1 MRSIVIT
8 LALAAT
14 AGTAS
19 AQLAGVNGLHM
30 VYGNG
35 FNGWTS
41 TITTTN
47 NGLAGV
53 RLQESIPADSD
64 HSQGD
69 FANRHFAFFSSD
81 GGATNY
87 SYDGTSSFSVV
98 YRHQL
103 LHSTTPTLPNG
114 NSNTTEGGLW
124 FLPGGLAN
132 PYDDGG
138 VFHISNGTAFVGG
151 MGAGFSLLN
160 EGNGSNPPAHL
171 PLTPGSWVTFRFDY
185 WAPGALGAGSL
196 ASYQASSLDE
206 SNGAFHISPL
216 TTWDPGSSH
225 PDGLPAGTLIG
236 MRFQDIPV
244 AGVDNSFSGEY
255 QNIVIGAVV
264 PTPASASMI
273 ALGGLVALRRRR

>member
-1 MRSIVIT
+1 MRSIVIS

-41 TITTTN
+41 SITTTN

-53 RLQESIPADSD
+53 RIQETVPADSD

-69 FANRHFAFFSSD
+69 FANRHFAFFSTD
-81 GGATNY
+81 GGTTNY
-87 SYDGTSSFSVV
+87 TYDGTSSFSVTF
-98 YRHQL
+98 RHRL
-103 LHSTTPTLPNG
+103 DHSTTPTLPNG
-114 NSNTTEGGLW
+114 SNSTEGGLW
-124 FLPGGLAN
+124 ILQGGIAN

-138 VFHISNGTAFVGG
+138 LFHGSNGTAFVGG
-151 MGAGFSLLN
+151 MGANFQLLN

-171 PLTPGSWVTFRFDY
+171 PLTPAGWVTMRFDY
-185 WAPGALGAGSL
+185 WAPGALGAGSV
-196 ASYQASSLDE
+196 ASYQASTLDE
-206 SNGAFHISPL
+206 TTGSFHITPL
-216 TTWDPGSSH
+216 TTWDVGSSH
-225 PDGLPAGTLIG
+225 PNGIEPGSVIGL
-236 MRFQDIPV
+236 RFVDIPV
-244 AGVDNSFSGEY
+244 LGVGNSFDGEY
-255 QNIVIGAVV
+255 NNIVIGAVV
-264 PTPASASMI
+264 PTPASAGVL

>member
-41 TITTTN
+41 NITTVN

-53 RLQESIPADSD
+53 RLQETVPADSD

-69 FANRHFAFFSSD
+69 FANRHFAFFSTD

-87 SYDGTSSFSVV
+87 TYDGTSSFSVT
-98 YRHQL
+98 YRHRM
-103 LHSTTPTLPNG
+103 SNTTNPTLPNG
-114 NSNTTEGGLW
+114 GNGTEGGLW
-124 FLPGGLAN
+124 FLQGGITH
-132 PYDDGG
+132 PYEDGG
-138 VFHISNGTAFVGG
+138 IFSINNGTAFVGG
-151 MGAGFSLLN
+151 MGAGFSILA
-160 EGNGSNPPAHL
+160 EGNGSNPSAPA
-171 PLTPGSWVTFRFDY
+171 LTINGWYTERFDY

-196 ASYQASSLDE
+196 ASYQASVLDE
-206 SNGAFHISPL
+206 TSGRYHISNL
-216 TTWDPGSSH
+216 TTWDQGSSW
-225 PDGLPAGTLIG
+225 PGGLLPGTVIG
-236 MRFQDIPV
+236 MRFMNIPV
-244 AGVDNSFSGEY
+244 LGVGNNFDGEY
-255 QNIVIGAVV
+255 SDIVIGAVV
-264 PTPASASMI
+264 PTPASASLLAI
-273 ALGGLVALRRRR
+273 GGLAALRRRR